1 MSAQKLLAIICLVGM
16 GSDAM
21 ADQYKVHY
29 SIRGLGKDI
38 IVNAESSSD
47 ARHTVQDMFPEAM
60 VTGVSKR
67 DNR

>member
-1 MSAQKLLAIICLVGM
+1 MKKLAAIICLIGM
-16 GSDAM
+16 ASSAL

-47 ARHTVQDMFPEAM
+47 ARHTVQDMFPDAM
-60 VTGVSKR
+60 VTGVSKSK
-67 DNR
+67 